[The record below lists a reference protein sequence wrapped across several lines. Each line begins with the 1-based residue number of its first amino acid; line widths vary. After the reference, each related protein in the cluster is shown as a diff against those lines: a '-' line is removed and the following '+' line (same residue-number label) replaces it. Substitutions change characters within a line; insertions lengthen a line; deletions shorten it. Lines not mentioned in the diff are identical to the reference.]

1 MFRHLRPVWAEI
13 NLDNLKHN
21 MREIRRISASKEI
34 IGVVKAD
41 AYGHGALDVA
51 PVLLENGATRLAV
64 AMLSEALELRKSGL
78 DCPIMILGFT
88 PENLCDL
95 LVRYDIEQTVYS
107 YELVKALSDMAVKQG
122 KIAKVH
128 IAVDTGM
135 GRIGYLPDEE
145 SVNEVYKIS
154 KLPNIEIE
162 GLFSH
167 FSSADEKDKAYTKM
181 QIERYNWFYD
191 EITSRGV
198 KINIRDIANSASIID
213 MPEIHFDAVRAGIIL
228 YGYYPSNEV
237 MKEKIHLKP
246 VMTLKTNVVHIKKVP
261 RGTSIS
267 YGRKFTTDRESVIA
281 TLPIGYAD
289 GYTRLLF
296 EKAKVIINGKF
307 APVVGRICMDQCMI
321 DVTDVGEINI
331 GDEVMLMGEENGLKI
346 TADDIAEL
354 IGTINYE
361 VVCMISKR
369 VPRIYISNHKVSKI
383 RNYI

>member
-181 QIERYNWFYD
+181 QIEKYNWFYD